1 MQKLILPID
10 RMRITANYKNTKY
23 KAAFGFAH
31 YGMDCV
37 SAAGNTAVRALG
49 AGEVIACGQDGA
61 TLTGANSRLGNC
73 IVIVYRDVLC
83 NDGKTRNLAC
93 RMFHFDSIAVKSGQK
108 VDADTIIGR
117 YGNTGANT
125 TGAHLHIEFD
135 SDIAYPQYA
144 VGIKASGNII
154 KRGTV
159 DSTVNPSAVWHK
171 GAGQSVTGTGDGW
184 YSASDLAVP
193 PIADEELDEAKKEIA
208 RLEKAVA
215 EYETERA
222 SIRKKLEELLAIVK

>member
-93 RMFHFDSIAVKSGQK
+93 RMFHFDRIAVKAGQK
-108 VDADTIIGR
+108 VDADTVIGQ

-171 GAGQSVTGTGDGW
+171 GAGQSITGTGDGW
-184 YSASDLAVP
+184 YSAADLAVP
-193 PIADEELDEAKKEIA
+193 PIADEELDEAKKEIE